1 MVMHGRFRYDL
12 KKSEMKNFDANKWA
26 RPNIRDLIPYS
37 SARDE
42 FSGED
47 YIFLDANESPF
58 NSGLNRYPDPY
69 QCELKKSI
77 AELKGC
83 SENQLFLGNGSDEA
97 IDLLIRCFAE
107 PGKDRILSIAPSYG
121 MYMVCADIN
130 GIGFD
135 PFLLNS
141 DFSLDPPTLLQSVKP
156 ETKLV
161 FLCSPNNPTGNNL
174 DEGAVRQIL
183 ESFQGLVVVDE
194 AYQDFSA
201 KPGFLPLLEQ
211 FSNLVVLQTFSKAWG
226 LAGVRLGMAMAD
238 PSVIAYL
245 NKVKYPYNINQL
257 SQDAVLKAIG
267 EVDLVEK
274 KIGMIVAER
283 NRIMDVLQKMP
294 GILKVFSSDANFILI
309 RVADAGEVYRGLLDK
324 GIVVRDRSSMPLCD
338 GCIRI
343 TIGTANENKLM
354 LEALVE
360 LVESNSL

>member
-1 MVMHGRFRYDL
+1 M
-12 KKSEMKNFDANKWA
+12 KKFNADKWA
-26 RPNIRDLIPYS
+26 RRNIRDLNPYS

-58 NSGLNRYPDPY
+58 DSGLNRYPDPY
-69 QCELKKSI
+69 QWELKKSI

-83 SENQLFLGNGSDEA
+83 SEDQLFLGNGSDEA

-121 MYMVCADIN
+121 MYKVCADIN
-130 GIGFD
+130 GVGFD
-135 PFLLNS
+135 TVLLNS
-141 DFSLDPPTLLQSVKP
+141 DFSLDTPTLLQSVQP
-156 ETKLV
+156 DTKLI

-183 ESFQGLVVVDE
+183 ENFQGLVVVDE
-194 AYQDFSA
+194 AYQDFSG

-257 SQDAVLKAIG
+257 SQDAVLKAIEKVG
-267 EVDLVEK
+267 LVEK

-283 NRIMDVLQKMP
+283 NRVAKVLQRMP
-294 GILKVFSSDANFILI
+294 GILKVLPSDANFILI
-309 RVADAGEVYRGLLDK
+309 KVKDAGEVYRGLLDK

-338 GCIRI
+338 GCISI
-343 TIGTANENKLM
+343 TIGVYEENSLM
-354 LEALVE
+354 LRALGDIVIQK
-360 LVESNSL
+360 SL